1 MTMKRLAELAVELRD
16 IDVLDGCT
24 PEEVEVDSKSIEV
37 LLHDNPLVPQLVF
50 EVMASIARAHPKDV
64 TMRDV
69 PGIDVCA
76 ITAQF

>member
-16 IDVLDGCT
+16 IDILDGCT
-24 PEEVEVDSKSIEV
+24 PEEVEVDGKSVEV

-64 TMRDV
+64 TMKV
-69 PGIDVCA
+69 STVADVCA